1 MCTAARIRHAPV
13 IVSSESHSAS
23 GAASPV
29 EGGAD
34 VTDGVGVTDGM
45 GVADGTR
52 VAEGAGVMDGVEV
65 ADGVGVTDGLGVG
78 ASGSSAPHMVHLPF
92 S

>member
-45 GVADGTR
+45 GVADG
-52 VAEGAGVMDGVEV
+52 
-65 ADGVGVTDGLGVG
+65 VGVTDGLGVG

>member
-52 VAEGAGVMDGVEV
+52 VAEGAGV
-65 ADGVGVTDGLGVG
+65 G
-78 ASGSSAPHMVHLPF
+78 ALGSSAPHLVHTPF